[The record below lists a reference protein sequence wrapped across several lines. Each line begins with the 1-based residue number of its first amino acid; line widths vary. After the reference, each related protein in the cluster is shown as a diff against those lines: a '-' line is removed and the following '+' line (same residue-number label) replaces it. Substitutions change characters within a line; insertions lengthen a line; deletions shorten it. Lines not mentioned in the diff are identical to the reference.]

1 MQASESSN
9 DHLGA
14 TRRRPVDLA
23 ILSDLHLGTYGC
35 HADELLAYLRSIQPG
50 RLILNGDIIDIWQF
64 NKRYWPVSHMQV
76 IEEIVSLMGDGVPVY
91 YLTGNHDDVL
101 RRFSDVDLGDFHLRD
116 KLLLE
121 IDGKRHWIFHG
132 DVFDA
137 SIHHMRWLARLG
149 GRGYDALIRINRGVN
164 AALQAMGQPRR
175 SFSKRIKQGVKRAV
189 KVVGDFERCA
199 AELAI
204 ERGYDYV
211 ICGHIHVPQR
221 RVIRDAQGRQV
232 VYLNSG
238 DWVESL
244 TALEYHGGRWHIYR
258 HDKSA
263 VPSLPVARDR
273 LPSGAGTPLDRVAMV
288 GQGLL
293 DLRIDTR

>member
-1 MQASESSN
+1 M
-9 DHLGA
+9 
-14 TRRRPVDLA
+14 
-23 ILSDLHLGTYGC
+23 
-35 HADELLAYLRSIQPG
+35 
-50 RLILNGDIIDIWQF
+50 
-64 NKRYWPVSHMQV
+64 
-76 IEEIVSLMGDGVPVY
+76 
-91 YLTGNHDDVL
+91 

-273 LPSGAGTPLDRVAMV
+273 LPSGAGTPPAPTDPQWVAAGDVVQAVRLALTTATGQWNVLHIQHESPQARFSIANAKRVLVFAPEV
-288 GQGLL
+288 G
-293 DLRIDTR
+293 

>member
-1 MQASESSN
+1 MHHPNASSQS
-9 DHLGA
+9 DGCA

-23 ILSDLHLGTYGC
+23 VLSDLHLGTYGC

-50 RLILNGDIIDIWQF
+50 TLVLNGDIIDIWQF
-64 NKRYWPVSHMQV
+64 NKRYWPGNHMQV
-76 IEEIVSLMGDGVPVY
+76 IEEIVSLVGDGVPVY
-91 YLTGNHDDVL
+91 YLTGNHDDFL
-101 RRFSDVDLGDFHLRD
+101 RRFSDFDLGDFHLRD

-149 GRGYDALIRINRGVN
+149 GRGYDLLIRINRGVN
-164 AALQAMGQPRR
+164 ALLQALGLPRR

-204 ERGYDYV
+204 ESGYDCV

-244 TALEYHGGRWHIYR
+244 TALEYYAGRWHIYR

-263 VPSLPVARDR
+263 PHGMPLADAALEP
-273 LPSGAGTPLDRVAMV
+273 AGTRALDRV